1 MIEGKIKVKSGT
13 EIDSFTKT
21 GLRFKDGTE
30 LPADA
35 IILAT
40 GYVLI
45 DVLSLY
51 FYLCQQIC
59 ASDTGI

>member
-13 EIDSFTKT
+13 VIDSFTKN

-35 IILAT
+35 VIFAT
-40 GYVLI
+40 GYVLT
-45 DVLSLY
+45 DVLSLS
-51 FYLCQQIC
+51 FYLC
-59 ASDTGI
+59 